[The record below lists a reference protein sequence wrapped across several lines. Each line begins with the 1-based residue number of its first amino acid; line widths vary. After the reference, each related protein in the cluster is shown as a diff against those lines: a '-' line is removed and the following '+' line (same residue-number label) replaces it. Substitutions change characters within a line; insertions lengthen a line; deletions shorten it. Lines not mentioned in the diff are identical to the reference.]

1 MKKAVYNSKK
11 ERTKEG
17 ENWRRKPGGKFQGE
31 NFRKKIAKGI
41 GNVWIWILLM

>member
-17 ENWRRKPGGKFQGE
+17 ENWRRKPGWKFQGE
-31 NFRKKIAKGI
+31 NFRKKIGKGERKRMAY
-41 GNVWIWILLM
+41 GFF